1 MAMGKAEIGESE
13 NYKVTWKTSLTK
25 TLDTKAVKKAMPELY
40 DEYPQITTKR
50 TFLFKEAK

>member
-1 MAMGKAEIGESE
+1 MGKAEIGESE